1 MNLLK
6 FKAFLCFVLLV
17 TMISCMTDQKQTNKA
32 IDPANM
38 DLAYAP
44 GQDFYLYANG
54 TWLDEN
60 PLPEEYTQYG
70 AFTELREKNREDLKK
85 LVLESAEATDA
96 KPGSIQK
103 KIGDFYNSGMDT
115 VAVNAAGISPLQP
128 YLDKVD
134 ALQNTKELQLLMTSI
149 QSSGISPWFYF
160 FSRADQDN
168 SEWVI
173 ANIWQGGLGLP
184 DRDYYLSEDPRSTEI
199 RVEYV
204 KHIARM
210 LQIGGQD
217 EESARKDAETI
228 MKLETQLANASNTR
242 LENRDPMGTKNKM
255 KIEGLQE
262 LAPNIDWTSYFET
275 IGLGDPG
282 EFNVNQPKFFAEL
295 STMISEL
302 SMDDWKAQMRWTLIN
317 RTANYLSSDFEQAD
331 FDFYNTFLSGQK
343 KMKPRWKRVLSATN
357 GSMSDAIGKRYVEV
371 YFPPEAKERMET
383 LVGYLKKSL
392 SKRIVELAWMTDET
406 KAKAQ
411 EKLTAISVKVGYPD
425 KWKDYSKLEVTPDS
439 YFSNIR
445 NTGRFYFDD
454 DISKVNKPLDK
465 EEWVMPPQTVN
476 AGYVPTMNEIIFPAG
491 ILQPPFFYM
500 DADDAVNYG
509 AIGVV
514 IGHEM
519 THGFDD
525 KGRLFDKE
533 GNLTDWWTEED
544 ATSFENQS
552 QVLVD
557 QFNSFV
563 ILDSLYV
570 DGKLTL
576 GENIADLGGMNI
588 SFDAMEEALKG
599 KKTEPIQGF
608 TPEQRFFLS
617 YAQLWRNN
625 IANEELMRRIK
636 EDVHSPGIARVNGAV
651 KNMDQFHDAFG
662 VKDGNEM
669 FLEKGKRARVW

>member
-6 FKAFLCFVLLV
+6 LKTLICFVLLT
-17 TMISCMTDQKQTNKA
+17 TMFSCMTEQKQTNKS

-38 DLAYAP
+38 DLTYAP

-54 TWLDEN
+54 TWIANN

-70 AFTELREKNREDLKK
+70 AFTELREKNKEDLKK
-85 LVLESAEATDA
+85 LVLEAAEATDA

-115 VAVNAAGISPLQP
+115 VAIDAAGINPLLP

-134 ALQNTKELQLLMTSI
+134 AMGNTDDLLALMTEI
-149 QSSGISPWFYF
+149 QTTGISPWFYV

-168 SEWVI
+168 SDWVI

-184 DRDYYLSEDPRSTEI
+184 DRDYYLSEDARSTEI
-199 RVEYV
+199 RAEYV

-210 LQIGGQD
+210 LELSGQD
-217 EESARKDAETI
+217 AESAEKDAETI
-228 MKLETQLANASNTR
+228 MDLETRLAKASNTR

-255 KIEGLQE
+255 EIEGLTE
-262 LAPNIDWTSYFET
+262 LAPNINWKLYFEN

-282 EFNVNQPKFFAEL
+282 TFNINQPKFLQEL
-295 STMISEL
+295 SVMLKEL
-302 SMDDWKAQMRWTLIN
+302 PLEDWKAQMRWTLVN

-371 YFPPEAKERMET
+371 YFPPKAKERMET

-392 SKRIVELAWMTDET
+392 SKRINDLEWMTEET
-406 KAKAQ
+406 KEKAQ
-411 EKLTAISVKVGYPD
+411 EKLVAMNVKVGYPD

-439 YFSNIR
+439 YFENIR
-445 NTGRFYFDD
+445 NTGKFYFEDD
-454 DISKVNKPLDK
+454 MSKVNKPLDK
-465 EEWVMPPQTVN
+465 EEWVMSPQTVN

-525 KGRLFDKE
+525 KGRLFDKD
-533 GNLTDWWTEED
+533 GNLADWWTEED
-544 ATSFENQS
+544 AKSFETQS

-563 ILDSLYV
+563 ILDSLFV

-599 KKTEPIQGF
+599 KNIETIEGF

-625 IANEELMRRIK
+625 IANEELMRRLR

-651 KNMDQFHDAFG
+651 KNMNQFHEAFG
-662 VKDGNEM
+662 IKEGDAM
-669 FLEKGKRARVW
+669 YLPEKQRAKVW